1 MKKLTLAAAI
11 ISVLSVIFYAIVFI
25 AMDSEVNAGDKIL
38 FSTALIASLAFGV
51 MALIFDNKH
60 RMLCLIPIIGI
71 VVITSLIQTNSVA
84 YIALVLGD
92 TSGTVGV
99 SSFEAL
105 SLVIMAGYVVS
116 LVFALKNHKWAAIT
130 AIVIISLN
138 IVSLYSTAVSLANV
152 SSTLESSIQLYFC
165 YLMAC
170 IGLILSNAALIVYFS
185 HNLIRKKEEPK
196 EMAPAALE
204 AEETAPAEE

>member
-25 AMDSEVNAGDKIL
+25 AMNSEINAGDKIL
-38 FSTALIASLAFGV
+38 FSTALVASLAFGV
-51 MALIFDNKH
+51 MALVFDNKH
-60 RMLCLIPIIGI
+60 RMLCLIPIIAI
-71 VVITSLIQTNSVA
+71 VVATSLIQTYSVV
-84 YIALVLGD
+84 YIALTLED

-116 LVFALKNHKWAAIT
+116 LVFALKRHKWAAIT

-138 IVSLYSTAVSLANV
+138 IVSLYSTAITLANIANTIT
-152 SSTLESSIQLYFC
+152 SSFQVYFC
-165 YLMAC
+165 YLMAT

-196 EMAPAALE
+196 ETAPAALE